1 MSMALARLYE
11 WFVFSERNKAV
22 EAFLFLFICNSF
34 VLVFLPL
41 VRGCQKKMVANWVIL
56 MTMPL
61 DLFIFSMD

>member
-34 VLVFLPL
+34 VLVFLLPL
-41 VRGCQKKMVANWVIL
+41 VRGCQKKNGSQLGNSHDDA
-56 MTMPL
+56 
-61 DLFIFSMD
+61 S